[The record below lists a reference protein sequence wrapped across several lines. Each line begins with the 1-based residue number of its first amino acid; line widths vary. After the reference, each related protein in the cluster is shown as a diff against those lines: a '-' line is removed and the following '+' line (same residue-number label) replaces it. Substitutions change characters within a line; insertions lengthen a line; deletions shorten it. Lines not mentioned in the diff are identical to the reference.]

1 MHHCTRLPVLAGRP
15 AEAVRAGPGV
25 RSRLPPLQ
33 TVGAGRGQSLRLWQG
48 RHGQWCPGIQHT
60 LKHDSLHYTTLQDAL
75 LTVLKHGGGMTKE
88 EAAVRM
94 TEFRKEGTYQED
106 IFTS

>member
-1 MHHCTRLPVLAGRP
+1 MGPQAFRVATVAVLSPIPRLF
-15 AEAVRAGPGV
+15 
-25 RSRLPPLQ
+25 LQ
-33 TVGAGRGQSLRLWQG
+33 DGQPKQYVQDLVFGHGSLLYRLW
-48 RHGQWCPGIQHT
+48 GQEEG
-60 LKHDSLHYTTLQDAL
+60 SLYVCGKVAMASGVQDAL